1 MAVKTVQAVINGQ
14 TYNLTRNSGTGKYE
28 ATITAPNKSSYGQAN
43 HYYDV
48 TIKATDDAG
57 NVTTKNSSDATLG
70 NSLKLYVKEK
80 VAPTQTITYPTSS
93 ALITNNK
100 PAITW
105 EVKDSDSGI
114 NPDSIGI
121 TINSGTKITSGITKT
136 PITGGYRCSYT
147 PASPLNEGSN
157 VIKVDCADNDGN
169 AATQVSVTF
178 KVDTVPPTLNITSP
192 AQGLITNESTVTVK
206 GTTNDATSSPVLVV
220 IKVNEGEDI
229 SVTVGS
235 DGSFTKDITLVE
247 GNNTIKVIATDSAK
261 KQTTVMRT
269 VELDTKPPVFGAV
282 TLTPNPVDSGK
293 TFVISVEV
301 TDA

>member
-105 EVKDSDSGI
+105 EVKDNDSGI
-114 NPDSIGI
+114 NPNSIGI

-220 IKVNEGEDI
+220 IKVNDGEDI

-235 DGSFTKDITLVE
+235 NGSFTKNVTLVE
-247 GNNTIKVIATDSAK
+247 GNNTIKIIATDSAK
-261 KQTTVMRT
+261 KQTTVTRT
-269 VELDTKPPVFGAV
+269 VELDTKPPVFGTV

>member
-114 NPDSIGI
+114 NPNSIGI

-192 AQGLITNESTVTVK
+192 AQGLITNKATVTVK
-206 GTTNDATSSPVLVV
+206 GTTNDVTSSPVLVV

-261 KQTTVMRT
+261 KQTTVTRT

>member
-14 TYNLTRNSGTGKYE
+14 TYNLTRNSSTGKYE
-28 ATITAPNKSSYGQAN
+28 ATITAPNKSSYGQEN
-43 HYYDV
+43 HFYDV
-48 TIKATDDAG
+48 TVKATDDAG
-57 NVTTKNSSDATLG
+57 NVTTKNSSDSILG
-70 NSLKLYVKEK
+70 DSLKLYVKEK

-105 EVKDSDSGI
+105 EVKDNDSGI
-114 NPDSIGI
+114 NSDSIGI
-121 TINSGTKITSGITKT
+121 TINSGTKITNGITKT
-136 PITGGYRCSYT
+136 PITGGYKCSYT

-192 AQGLITNESTVTVK
+192 VQGLITNKATVTVK

-220 IKVNEGEDI
+220 IKVNDGEDI

-235 DGSFTKDITLVE
+235 DGSFTKDVTLVE
-247 GNNTIKVIATDSAK
+247 GSNTIKIIATDSAK
-261 KQTTVMRT
+261 KQTTVTRT
-269 VELDTKPPVFGAV
+269 VELDTKPPVFGTV

>member
-57 NVTTKNSSDATLG
+57 NITTKNSSDATLG

-105 EVKDSDSGI
+105 EVKDNDSGI
-114 NPDSIGI
+114 NPNSIGI

-192 AQGLITNESTVTVK
+192 VQGLITNKATVTVK

-261 KQTTVMRT
+261 KQTTVTRT

>member
-80 VAPTQTITYPTSS
+80 IAPTQTITYPTSS

-105 EVKDSDSGI
+105 EVKDNDSGI
-114 NPDSIGI
+114 NPNSIGI

-136 PITGGYRCSYT
+136 PITGGCKCSYT
-147 PASPLNEGSN
+147 PASPLNEGNN

-192 AQGLITNESTVTVK
+192 TQGLITNKSTVTVK

-220 IKVNEGEDI
+220 LKVNKGEDI

-235 DGSFTKDITLVE
+235 DGSFTKDVTLVE
-247 GNNTIKVIATDSAK
+247 GNNTIKIIATDSAK
-261 KQTTVMRT
+261 KQTTVTRT

>member
-80 VAPTQTITYPTSS
+80 IAPTQTITYPTSS

-105 EVKDSDSGI
+105 EVKDNDSGI
-114 NPDSIGI
+114 NPNSIGI

-192 AQGLITNESTVTVK
+192 AQGLITNKATVTVK

-220 IKVNEGEDI
+220 IKVNDGEDI

-235 DGSFTKDITLVE
+235 DGSFTKNVTLVE

-261 KQTTVMRT
+261 KQTTVTRT

>member
-105 EVKDSDSGI
+105 EVKDNDSGI
-114 NPDSIGI
+114 NPNSIGI

-192 AQGLITNESTVTVK
+192 VQGLITNKATVTVK

-261 KQTTVMRT
+261 KQTTVTRT

>member
-114 NPDSIGI
+114 NPNSIGI

-169 AATQVSVTF
+169 AATQVSVSF

-192 AQGLITNESTVTVK
+192 VQGLITNKATVTVK

-247 GNNTIKVIATDSAK
+247 GNNTIKVVATDSAK
-261 KQTTVMRT
+261 KQTTVTRT

>member
-1 MAVKTVQAVINGQ
+1 MAVKTVQAVINRQ

-136 PITGGYRCSYT
+136 PITGGYKCSYT

-169 AATQVSVTF
+169 AATQVSVSF

-192 AQGLITNESTVTVK
+192 VQGLITNKATVTVK

-261 KQTTVMRT
+261 KQTTVTRT

>member
-136 PITGGYRCSYT
+136 PITGGYKCSYT

-192 AQGLITNESTVTVK
+192 VQGLITNKATVTVK

-220 IKVNEGEDI
+220 IKVNEEEDI

-261 KQTTVMRT
+261 KQTTVTRT

>member
-57 NVTTKNSSDATLG
+57 NITTKNSSDATLG

-105 EVKDSDSGI
+105 EVKDNDSGI
-114 NPDSIGI
+114 NPNSIGI

-192 AQGLITNESTVTVK
+192 VQGLITNKATVTVK

-247 GNNTIKVIATDSAK
+247 GNNTIKIIATDSAK
-261 KQTTVMRT
+261 KQTTVTRT

>member
-80 VAPTQTITYPTSS
+80 IAPTQTITYPTSS

-157 VIKVDCADNDGN
+157 AIKVDCADNDGN

-220 IKVNEGEDI
+220 IKVNDGEDI

-235 DGSFTKDITLVE
+235 DGSFTKNVTLVE
-247 GNNTIKVIATDSAK
+247 GNNTIKIIATDSAK
-261 KQTTVMRT
+261 KQTTVTRT

>member
-80 VAPTQTITYPTSS
+80 IAPTQTITYPTSS

-105 EVKDSDSGI
+105 EVKDNDSGI
-114 NPDSIGI
+114 NPNSIGI
-121 TINSGTKITSGITKT
+121 TINSSTKITSGITKT

-192 AQGLITNESTVTVK
+192 TQGLITNKSTVTVK

-220 IKVNEGEDI
+220 LKVNNGEDI

-235 DGSFTKDITLVE
+235 DGSFTKDVALVE
-247 GNNTIKVIATDSAK
+247 GNNTIKIIATDSAK
-261 KQTTVMRT
+261 KQTTVTRT

>member
-80 VAPTQTITYPTSS
+80 IAPTQTITYPTSS

-105 EVKDSDSGI
+105 EVKDNDSGI
-114 NPDSIGI
+114 NPNSIGI

-136 PITGGYRCSYT
+136 PITGGYKCSYT
-147 PASPLNEGSN
+147 PASPLNEGNN

-192 AQGLITNESTVTVK
+192 TQGLITNKSTVTVK

-220 IKVNEGEDI
+220 IKVNDGEDI

-235 DGSFTKDITLVE
+235 DGSFTKNVTLVE

-261 KQTTVMRT
+261 KQTTVTRT

>member
-57 NVTTKNSSDATLG
+57 NITTKNSSDATLG

-105 EVKDSDSGI
+105 EVKDNDSGI
-114 NPDSIGI
+114 NPNSIGI

-192 AQGLITNESTVTVK
+192 VQGLITNKATVTVK

-235 DGSFTKDITLVE
+235 DGSFTKNVTLVE
-247 GNNTIKVIATDSAK
+247 GNNTIKIIATDSAK
-261 KQTTVMRT
+261 KQTTVTRT

>member
-105 EVKDSDSGI
+105 EVKDNDSGI
-114 NPDSIGI
+114 NPNSIGI

-192 AQGLITNESTVTVK
+192 AQGLITNKATVTVK

-247 GNNTIKVIATDSAK
+247 GNNTIKIIATDSAK
-261 KQTTVMRT
+261 KQTTVTRT

>member
-136 PITGGYRCSYT
+136 PITGGYKCSYT

-169 AATQVSVTF
+169 AATQVSVSF

-192 AQGLITNESTVTVK
+192 VQGLITNKATVTVK

-235 DGSFTKDITLVE
+235 DGSFTKDVTLVE

-261 KQTTVMRT
+261 KQTTVTRT

>member
-105 EVKDSDSGI
+105 EVKDNDSGI
-114 NPDSIGI
+114 NPNSIGI

-192 AQGLITNESTVTVK
+192 VQGLITNKTTVTVK

-247 GNNTIKVIATDSAK
+247 GNNTIKIIATDSAK
-261 KQTTVMRT
+261 KQTTVTRT

>member
-57 NVTTKNSSDATLG
+57 NITTKNSSDATLG

-105 EVKDSDSGI
+105 EVKDNDSGI
-114 NPDSIGI
+114 NPNSIGI

-192 AQGLITNESTVTVK
+192 VQGLITNKATVTVK

-247 GNNTIKVIATDSAK
+247 GNNTIKIIATDSAK
-261 KQTTVMRT
+261 KQTTVTRT
-269 VELDTKPPVFGAV
+269 VELDTKPPVFGTV

>member
-1 MAVKTVQAVINGQ
+1 MAIQSVKATINGQ
-14 TYNLTRNSGTGKYE
+14 EYDLNYDSGTGKYE

-136 PITGGYRCSYT
+136 PITGGYKCSYT

-169 AATQVSVTF
+169 AATQVSVSF

-192 AQGLITNESTVTVK
+192 VQGLITNKATVTVK

-261 KQTTVMRT
+261 KQTTVTRT

>member
-136 PITGGYRCSYT
+136 PITGGYKCSYT
-147 PASPLNEGSN
+147 LASPLNEGSN

-169 AATQVSVTF
+169 AATQVSVSF

-192 AQGLITNESTVTVK
+192 VQGLITNKATVTVK

-261 KQTTVMRT
+261 KQTTVTRT

>member
-105 EVKDSDSGI
+105 EVKDNDSGI
-114 NPDSIGI
+114 NPNSIGI

-192 AQGLITNESTVTVK
+192 AQGLITNKATVTVK

-220 IKVNEGEDI
+220 IKVNDGEDI

-235 DGSFTKDITLVE
+235 DGSFTKNVTLVE

-261 KQTTVMRT
+261 KQTTVTRT

>member
-105 EVKDSDSGI
+105 EVKDNDSGI
-114 NPDSIGI
+114 NPNSIGI

-169 AATQVSVTF
+169 AATQVSITF

-192 AQGLITNESTVTVK
+192 AQGLITNKATVTVK

-220 IKVNEGEDI
+220 IKVNDGEDI

-235 DGSFTKDITLVE
+235 DGSFTKNVTLVE

-261 KQTTVMRT
+261 KQTTVTRT

>member
-80 VAPTQTITYPTSS
+80 IAPTQTITYPTSS

-105 EVKDSDSGI
+105 EVKDNDSGI

-192 AQGLITNESTVTVK
+192 TQGLITNKSTVTVK

-220 IKVNEGEDI
+220 IKVNNGEDI

-235 DGSFTKDITLVE
+235 DGSFTKDVTLVE
-247 GNNTIKVIATDSAK
+247 GNNTIKIIATDSAK
-261 KQTTVMRT
+261 KQTTVTRT

>member
-136 PITGGYRCSYT
+136 PITGGYKCSYT

-169 AATQVSVTF
+169 AATQVSVSF

-192 AQGLITNESTVTVK
+192 VQGLITNKATVTVK

-261 KQTTVMRT
+261 KQTTVTRT

>member
-105 EVKDSDSGI
+105 EVKDNESGI
-114 NPDSIGI
+114 NPNSIGI

-192 AQGLITNESTVTVK
+192 VQGLITNKTTVTVK
-206 GTTNDATSSPVLVV
+206 GTTNDATSSPVFVV
-220 IKVNEGEDI
+220 LKVNNGEDI

-235 DGSFTKDITLVE
+235 DGSFTKDVTLVE
-247 GNNTIKVIATDSAK
+247 GNNTIKIIATDSAK
-261 KQTTVMRT
+261 KQTTVTRT

>member
-1 MAVKTVQAVINGQ
+1 MAVKTVQAVIDGQ

-114 NPDSIGI
+114 NPNSIGI

-178 KVDTVPPTLNITSP
+178 KVDTVPPTLNIISP
-192 AQGLITNESTVTVK
+192 VQGLITNKTTVTVK

-247 GNNTIKVIATDSAK
+247 GNNTIKIIATDSAK
-261 KQTTVMRT
+261 KQTTVTRT

>member
-114 NPDSIGI
+114 NPNSIGI

-136 PITGGYRCSYT
+136 PITGGYKCSYT

-169 AATQVSVTF
+169 AATQVSVSF

-192 AQGLITNESTVTVK
+192 VQGLITNKATVTVK

-220 IKVNEGEDI
+220 IKVNDGEDI

-235 DGSFTKDITLVE
+235 DGSFTKDVTLVE
-247 GNNTIKVIATDSAK
+247 GNNTIKIIATDSAK
-261 KQTTVMRT
+261 KQTTVTRT

>member
-80 VAPTQTITYPTSS
+80 IAPTQTITYPTSS

-105 EVKDSDSGI
+105 EVKDNDSGI
-114 NPDSIGI
+114 NPNSIGI

-192 AQGLITNESTVTVK
+192 VQGLITNKTTVTVK

-247 GNNTIKVIATDSAK
+247 GNNTIKIIATDSAK
-261 KQTTVMRT
+261 KQTTVTRT